1 MTRPTVVSVYV
12 PLCSERCAF
21 CDCLTIPSTLRDVVR
36 YREALLAEIDAVAPG
51 LEGQRV
57 EAVRFAG
64 GVPLLM
70 GGAGVA
76 EVLFRLRRR
85 LQVAD
90 DAEVTVETV
99 PGKVDEHN
107 LRLFAQ
113 IGVNRLEF
121 GLATLV
127 QAEHVRLRCPG
138 VYGQIHEHD
147 ALRRHLGP
155 SDWGVELMYG
165 LPGQTLSTWEET
177 VGKALALDPPH
188 VSVDRMR
195 RPARAKDGQEEDGE
209 ALAALRG
216 HAVARL
222 REAGY
227 AEYVVDRFAKPGC
240 ASRHVELTYAGA
252 DEVGLGAGARSLV
265 GGYSYR
271 NVDDVPT
278 YLACSADPERVV
290 KDVAVVDDVAR
301 DLLAAARGSVLRGG
315 LRAWKEHGRAA
326 RRPCEGGGRRRRG
339 VPPCLRPRGVP
350 RFPCA
355 PRLGTQGRG
364 RGVPAHGRGC
374 LSQGRGLSGPRRV
387 PGRDLSAI
395 RRLASRCPAPLAPP
409 SAVRASV
416 FLHLFELFVAA
427 VGADGQLLV
436 VAFHVDDVAA
446 VQAPVCAGS
455 GLVTC
460 MVGHGY
466 SFRRER
472 VFGESCFAPST
483 LTGSA
488 AAQAAVR

>member
-36 YREALLAEIDAVAPG
+36 YREALLAEIDAVAPD

-57 EAVRFAG
+57 EAVRFDG

-121 GLATLV
+121 GVATLV

-155 SDWGVELMYG
+155 SDWGVEPHVRTARPDAFDLG
-165 LPGQTLSTWEET
+165 GNGGEG
-177 VGKALALDPPH
+177 VGAGSPARVGRPHAAAGPCQRRPRGGRRGACRPAWPRRRALAGGGLC
-188 VSVDRMR
+188 RIR
-195 RPARAKDGQEEDGE
+195 GRP
-209 ALAALRG
+209 
-216 HAVARL
+216 L
-222 REAGY
+222 REAGMRQPPRR
-227 AEYVVDRFAKPGC
+227 EP
-240 ASRHVELTYAGA
+240 TYAGA

-301 DLLAAARGSVLRGG
+301 DLLAAARGVSC
-315 LRAWKEHGRAA
+315 AA
-326 RRPCEGGGRRRRG
+326 G
-339 VPPCLRPRGVP
+339 
-350 RFPCA
+350 FA
-355 PRLGTQGRG
+355 
-364 RGVPAHGRGC
+364 
-374 LSQGRGLSGPRRV
+374 
-387 PGRDLSAI
+387 PGRSTAEPQDGPA
-395 RRLASRCPAPLAPP
+395 RATGAAGGASRRAGALDACLD
-409 SAVRASV
+409 SLVRHGWA
-416 FLHLFELFVAA
+416 HKDAA
-427 VGADGQLLV
+427 GAYRLTDEG
-436 VAFHVDDVAA
+436 AFHKDEAYRA
-446 VQAPVCAGS
+446 LGACLAGI
-455 GLVTC
+455 
-460 MVGHGY
+460 
-466 SFRRER
+466 
-472 VFGESCFAPST
+472 
-483 LTGSA
+483 
-488 AAQAAVR
+488 

>member
-1 MTRPTVVSVYV
+1 M
-12 PLCSERCAF
+12 
-21 CDCLTIPSTLRDVVR
+21 
-36 YREALLAEIDAVAPG
+36 
-51 LEGQRV
+51 
-57 EAVRFAG
+57 
-64 GVPLLM
+64 
-70 GGAGVA
+70 
-76 EVLFRLRRR
+76 
-85 LQVAD
+85 
-90 DAEVTVETV
+90 ETV

-121 GLATLV
+121 GVATLV

-195 RPARAKDGQEEDGE
+195 RPARAKDDQEEDGE

-240 ASRHVELTYAGA
+240 ASRHVELMYAGA

-301 DLLAAARGSVLRGG
+301 DLLAAARGVSC
-315 LRAWKEHGRAA
+315 AA
-326 RRPCEGGGRRRRG
+326 G
-339 VPPCLRPRGVP
+339 
-350 RFPCA
+350 FA
-355 PRLGTQGRG
+355 
-364 RGVPAHGRGC
+364 
-374 LSQGRGLSGPRRV
+374 
-387 PGRDLSAI
+387 PGRSTAEPQDGPA
-395 RRLASRCPAPLAPP
+395 RATGAAGGASRRAGALDACLD
-409 SAVRASV
+409 SLVRHGWA
-416 FLHLFELFVAA
+416 HKDAA
-427 VGADGQLLV
+427 GAYRLTDEG
-436 VAFHVDDVAA
+436 AFHKDEAYRA
-446 VQAPVCAGS
+446 LGACLAGI
-455 GLVTC
+455 
-460 MVGHGY
+460 
-466 SFRRER
+466 
-472 VFGESCFAPST
+472 
-483 LTGSA
+483 
-488 AAQAAVR
+488 

>member
-1 MTRPTVVSVYV
+1 M
-12 PLCSERCAF
+12 
-21 CDCLTIPSTLRDVVR
+21 VR

-51 LEGQRV
+51 LEGQRA

-70 GGAGVA
+70 AGGAGAA

-121 GLATLV
+121 GVATLV

-155 SDWGVELMYG
+155 SDWGVERDVRTARPERFR
-165 LPGQTLSTWEET
+165 PGRKRWGRRWRWIPRTRRSTAC
-177 VGKALALDPPH
+177 GA
-188 VSVDRMR
+188 
-195 RPARAKDGQEEDGE
+195 RPCAKDGQEEDGE

-227 AEYVVDRFAKPGC
+227 AEYVVDRFAEPGC

-271 NVDDVPT
+271 DVDDVPT
-278 YLACSADPERVV
+278 VSLGVLRRSR
-290 KDVAVVDDVAR
+290 
-301 DLLAAARGSVLRGG
+301 ARGEGRRRGGRRGARPAGRRARSVLRGG

-326 RRPCEGGGRRRRG
+326 RRPCEERRAPQAGR
-339 VPPCLRPRGVP
+339 P
-350 RFPCA
+350 A
-355 PRLGTQGRG
+355 
-364 RGVPAHGRGC
+364 VPA
-374 LSQGRGLSGPRRV
+374 P
-387 PGRDLSAI
+387 
-395 RRLASRCPAPLAPP
+395 SR
-409 SAVRASV
+409 RASIP
-416 FLHLFELFVAA
+416 LCATAGQHKDAA
-427 VGADGQLLV
+427 GAYRLTDEG
-436 VAFHVDDVAA
+436 AFHKDEAYRA
-446 VQAPVCAGS
+446 LGACLAGI
-455 GLVTC
+455 
-460 MVGHGY
+460 
-466 SFRRER
+466 
-472 VFGESCFAPST
+472 
-483 LTGSA
+483 
-488 AAQAAVR
+488 

>member
-36 YREALLAEIDAVAPG
+36 YREALLAEIDAVAPD

-57 EAVRFAG
+57 EAVRFDG

-121 GLATLV
+121 GVATLV

-301 DLLAAARGSVLRGG
+301 DLLAAARGVSCAAGFAPGRSTAGPQDG
-315 LRAWKEHGRAA
+315 PARAA
-326 RRPCEGGGRRRRG
+326 GAAGG
-339 VPPCLRPRGVP
+339 
-350 RFPCA
+350 
-355 PRLGTQGRG
+355 
-364 RGVPAHGRGC
+364 
-374 LSQGRGLSGPRRV
+374 
-387 PGRDLSAI
+387 
-395 RRLASRCPAPLAPP
+395 ASRRACALEACLD
-409 SAVRASV
+409 SLVRHGWA
-416 FLHLFELFVAA
+416 HKDAA
-427 VGADGQLLV
+427 GAYRLTDEG
-436 VAFHVDDVAA
+436 AFHKDEAYRA
-446 VQAPVCAGS
+446 LGACLAGI
-455 GLVTC
+455 
-460 MVGHGY
+460 
-466 SFRRER
+466 
-472 VFGESCFAPST
+472 
-483 LTGSA
+483 
-488 AAQAAVR
+488 